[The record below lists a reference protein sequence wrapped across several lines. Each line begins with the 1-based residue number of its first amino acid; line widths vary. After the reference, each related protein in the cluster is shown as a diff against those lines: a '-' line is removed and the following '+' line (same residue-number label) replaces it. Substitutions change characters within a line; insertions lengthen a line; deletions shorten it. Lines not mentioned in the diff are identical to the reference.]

1 MIFQTH
7 YIIGRQSVTNWIA
20 TWRIYPRTLK
30 GYQQYTYTTSH
41 TQKNDYV
48 CVMD

>member
-1 MIFQTH
+1 M
-7 YIIGRQSVTNWIA
+7 
-20 TWRIYPRTLK
+20 TWSAALGDQMNYKVKDFPRTLK
-30 GYQQYTYTTSH
+30 GYQQFTYTTSH